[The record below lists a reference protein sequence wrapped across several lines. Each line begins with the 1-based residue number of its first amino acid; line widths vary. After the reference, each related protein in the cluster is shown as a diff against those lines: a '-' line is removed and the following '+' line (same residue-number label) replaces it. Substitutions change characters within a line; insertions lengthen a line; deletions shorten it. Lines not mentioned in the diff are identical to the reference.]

1 MAILSKAL
9 WYMAVPDTL
18 KLPTQERNGHA
29 KVDSSS
35 PEGILVSPA
44 LPGLAGQPFAAA
56 THKEK
61 QLR

>member
-1 MAILSKAL
+1 
-9 WYMAVPDTL
+9 MAVPDTL